1 MYELKTVWRSLA
13 EAIVT
18 RESAEDNRS
27 ERGPGKWLVFQVCPL
42 SAAEFRALPL
52 KEGLIVWKGAVPAGK
67 GL

>member
-1 MYELKTVWRSLA
+1 M
-13 EAIVT
+13 T

-27 ERGPGKWLVFQVCPL
+27 EREPGKWLVFQVCPL